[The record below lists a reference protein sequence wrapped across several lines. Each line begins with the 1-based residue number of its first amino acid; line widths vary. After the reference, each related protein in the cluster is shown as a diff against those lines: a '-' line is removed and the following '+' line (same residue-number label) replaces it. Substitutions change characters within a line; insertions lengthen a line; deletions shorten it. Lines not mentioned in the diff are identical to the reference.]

1 MKKLLTLALAFAMM
15 FSLAACGGGEEK
27 TEGAD
32 KDKETENTEGKD
44 SNESADSDD
53 SSGEKIIRTNNSSE
67 PGALD
72 PGLASG
78 THDSWVLNHVFEGLM
93 KKTKEGS
100 TAPGVAE
107 SYEVS
112 DDGLK
117 YVFKLRQDAK
127 WSNGDPVTAHDFEFA
142 WKRALEPEFASNY
155 AFQLYYVKGG
165 EAYNTVEKPGIY
177 YVKDA
182 EGNDTEEV
190 DHEVKYEDKD
200 LEGLDVEGKSE
211 DEIAQ
216 MVYEKWLQ
224 EKKDAVAV
232 KATDD
237 YTLEVELEKP
247 TPYFDQLTAFY
258 TLYPVN
264 KAVVEANPDW
274 AKNADT
280 YVSNGPFKLTKWDH
294 SAKIEIRKNENYYNS
309 DAIKIDGVD
318 FDIIES
324 EDTTYQKYDG
334 GEYDILLPLPQSVVP
349 KLQADGSEDLVIGNE
364 VGIYY
369 YNLNTTEKGFDNVNI
384 RKALSYALDRKIICE
399 KIAQGGQIP
408 AFGVIP
414 YGLLDDNG
422 KDFREE
428 QGDLFEYDV
437 EKAKELFAK
446 GLEETGMTAEDF
458 NGRIIL
464 YNTSEG
470 HKKIAQVVQQMWKEN
485 LGIELSLE
493 NVEFQTKLD
502 REKAGDFDVSRAG
515 WVGDYAD
522 PMTIMDLWLTDAP
535 YNDASYA
542 NPEYDKLINEAKNSA
557 DQKVRMDAMKK
568 AETILME
575 DMPIV
580 PIYYYTMPYVVKPHL
595 KGVYKGIIDY
605 PVMIEAEFVK

>member
-1 MKKLLTLALAFAMM
+1 MKMKKNMKILFAVAFAFAMM
-15 FSLAACGGGEEK
+15 FSLAACGGETASEGEK
-27 TEGAD
+27 AATGDA
-32 KDKETENTEGKD
+32 
-44 SNESADSDD
+44 AAPA
-53 SSGEKIIRTNNSSE
+53 EKIIRTNNSSE

-72 PGLASG
+72 PALASG

-93 KKTKEGS
+93 KKTKDGA

-107 SYEVS
+107 SFEVS
-112 DDGLK
+112 EGGLK
-117 YVFKLRQDAK
+117 YTFKLREDAK
-127 WSNGDPVTAHDFEFA
+127 FSNGDPVTAHDFEYA
-142 WKRALEPEFASNY
+142 WKRVLDPETASNY

-165 EAYNTVEKPGIY
+165 EDYNTVEKPGIY

-182 EGNDTEEV
+182 DGNDTEEV
-190 DHEVKYEDKD
+190 DHEVKYEDAD

-211 DEIAQ
+211 DEINQ

-232 KATDD
+232 KAVDD
-237 YTLEVELEKP
+237 YTLEVELAQP

-258 TLYPVN
+258 TLYPVD
-264 KAVVEANPDW
+264 KKVVEANPDW

-280 YVSNGPFKLTKWDH
+280 YVSNGPFKLTEWEH
-294 SAKIEIRKNENYYNS
+294 SASIKIRKNDNYYNKE
-309 DAIKIDGVD
+309 AIKIDGVD

-349 KLQADGSEDLVIGNE
+349 KLQADGVEDLVIGNE

-369 YNLNTTEKGFDNVNI
+369 YNFNTKQKGFDNVNI
-384 RKALSYALDRKIICE
+384 RKGLSYALDRKTICE

-414 YGLLDDNG
+414 FGLLDDQG

-428 QGDLFEYDV
+428 QGDLFTYDV
-437 EKAKELFAK
+437 EKAKELFEK
-446 GLEETGMTAEDF
+446 GLEETGLTREDF
-458 NGRIIL
+458 NGKVIL
-464 YNTSEG
+464 YNTQEG
-470 HKKIAQVVQQMWKEN
+470 HKKIAQVVQSMWKET
-485 LGIELSLE
+485 LGIEMALE

-522 PMTIMDLWLTDAP
+522 PMTIIDLWLTDAP

-542 NPEYDKLINEAKNSA
+542 NPEYDKLVMEAKGSD

-568 AETILME
+568 AEKILME
-575 DMPIV
+575 DMPV
-580 PIYYYTMPYVVKPHL
+580 CPIYYYTMPYVVKPHL

-605 PVMIEAEFVK
+605 PVMIEAEFVEEAK